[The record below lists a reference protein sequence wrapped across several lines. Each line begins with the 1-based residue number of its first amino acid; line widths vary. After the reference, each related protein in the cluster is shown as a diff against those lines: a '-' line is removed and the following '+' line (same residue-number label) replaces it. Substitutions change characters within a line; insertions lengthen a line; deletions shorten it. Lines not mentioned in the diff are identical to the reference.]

1 MRKELDKKKIA
12 TLATANDMLDQ
23 KYGRLGEPVRDLF
36 EARAKAWYYS
46 EVLREARHQ
55 AGLTQ
60 KQLAEKVGKKREYIA
75 DLERGETDMQLSTF
89 ILLSETLG
97 FQLTLTRI

>member
-1 MRKELDKKKIA
+1 MRKDLDKKKIA
-12 TLATANDMLDQ
+12 ALPTANDMLDQ
-23 KYGRLGEPVRDLF
+23 KYGQHGEPVRDIF

-46 EVLREARHQ
+46 EVLRDARHQ

-60 KQLAEKVGKKREYIA
+60 QQLADKVGKKREYIA

-89 ILLSETLG
+89 ILISETLG
-97 FQLTLTRI
+97 FQLVLTRA